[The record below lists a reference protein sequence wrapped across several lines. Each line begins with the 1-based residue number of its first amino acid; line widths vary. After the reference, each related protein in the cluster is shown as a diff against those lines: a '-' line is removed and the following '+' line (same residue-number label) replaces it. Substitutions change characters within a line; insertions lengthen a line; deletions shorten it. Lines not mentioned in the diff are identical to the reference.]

1 MVGKTQR
8 GGVGSWALASS
19 RPNPMVR
26 ALPLFTKDIA
36 TLDINNWFGLVGPAG
51 LPPDI
56 AAGLGKL
63 FLDAVND
70 PGSAPLLASRG
81 LVAVPQ
87 DGPAFKAALLKDRE
101 RWAEV
106 GKPGNIKAE

>member
-1 MVGKTQR
+1 VR
-8 GGVGSWALASS
+8 ALALASS
-19 RPNPMVR
+19 QPNPMVPD
-26 ALPLFTKDIA
+26 LPLLTRDIA

-63 FLDAVND
+63 FLDAVDD
-70 PGSAPLLASRG
+70 PATAPLLASRG

-87 DGPAFKAALLKDRE
+87 DGPAFKAAILKDRE
-101 RWAEV
+101 RWAKV
-106 GKPGNIKAE
+106 VKQGNIKAE